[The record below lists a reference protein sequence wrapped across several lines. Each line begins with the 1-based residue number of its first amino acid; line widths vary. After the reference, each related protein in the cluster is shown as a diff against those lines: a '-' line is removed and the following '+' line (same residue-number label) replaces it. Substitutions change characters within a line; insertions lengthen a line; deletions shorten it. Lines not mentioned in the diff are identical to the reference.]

1 MAVNILLS
9 YAFHQKTDLNRVRSH
24 LPCGRLFIDSGAF
37 TAYSTGKPIQLQEYA
52 EYLQH
57 FQGAWNHAV
66 TLDKIGDPVATRRQT
81 QKLHAMGLP
90 VMPVFTAGESLA
102 EFDAMV
108 RDVGY
113 VCVGGGVGMT
123 KAATVKRIGVLQHR
137 AEALGGGIHALGVGA
152 IPFLRQ
158 ARPYSADASNISA
171 AFRFGLIRFFDG
183 VGIRAIKANDKVA
196 LAKYRVPLRAHGI
209 DVAELATIGRMPG
222 KETRSALMRAMSV
235 SYVVAD
241 EYLKRGARAPVPA
254 GVEDVPGTHLYSSI
268 IGEFL
273 LDPALEI
280 EAMIHGGTPPQV
292 YAPYRKT
299 HECQTQK

>member
-9 YAFHQKTDLNRVRSH
+9 YAFHAKTDLHSVRKR

-37 TAYSTGKPIQLQEYA
+37 TAHSTGKEISLQEYA
-52 EYLQH
+52 EYLTT
-57 FQGAWNHAV
+57 FDGAWNHAV
-66 TLDKIGDPVATRRQT
+66 TLDKIGDPATTARQT
-81 QKLHAMGLP
+81 RKLHGMGLK

-108 RDVGY
+108 KDVGY
-113 VCVGGGVGMT
+113 ICVGGGVGMT
-123 KAATVKRIGVLQHR
+123 KAATVQRIGVLQHR
-137 AEALGGGIHALGVGA
+137 AAALGGGIHALGVGA

-183 VGIRAIKANDKVA
+183 VGIRAIKANDKAA
-196 LAKYRVPLRAHGI
+196 LAKYRVQLRAHGI

-241 EYLKRGARAPVPA
+241 EYLKRYAPAPVPQ
-254 GVEDVPGTHLYSSI
+254 GVEDTPGTHLYSSV

-273 LDPALEI
+273 LDPALEVGGL
-280 EAMIHGGTPPQV
+280 IHGPTPPRA
-292 YAPYRKT
+292 YAPYATLHQCATR
-299 HECQTQK
+299 